1 MSGGWDRLTPE
12 GQKFFKEIDE
22 LIAKK
27 VFVGFQAGRAAEED
41 GTDIATVAAW
51 NELGT
56 ENIPSRPFLRMS
68 VDENEDKINAMCAQQ
83 VKNLCNGGSAESV
96 LKEVGAFGVS
106 LVQEKIGNGSFAPNA
121 PATIKAKGSDHPL
134 IDSGRMRQ
142 SVHYV
147 VKGKGEE

>member
-12 GQKFFKEIDE
+12 GQRFFREIDE
-22 LIAKK
+22 LIDKK
-27 VFVGFQAGRAAEED
+27 VFVGFQAGHAAEED
-41 GTDIATVAAW
+41 GTDMAAVAAW

-56 ENIPSRPFLRMS
+56 EHIPSRPFLRMS

>member
-1 MSGGWDRLTPE
+1 
-12 GQKFFKEIDE
+12 
-22 LIAKK
+22 
-27 VFVGFQAGRAAEED
+27 
-41 GTDIATVAAW
+41 
-51 NELGT
+51 
-56 ENIPSRPFLRMS
+56 MS

-83 VKNLCNGGSAESV
+83 VKSLCNGGSAESV

>member
-27 VFVGFQAGRAAEED
+27 VFVGFQAGHAAEED
-41 GTDIATVAAW
+41 GTDIAAVAAW

-68 VDENEDKINAMCAQQ
+68 VDENEGKINAMCAQQ
-83 VKNLCNGGSAESV
+83 VKTCVTAGLRNRFLRKLALLAYLSCRRKSV
-96 LKEVGAFGVS
+96 TGRLHPTHRQPSK
-106 LVQEKIGNGSFAPNA
+106 QKAP
-121 PATIKAKGSDHPL
+121 TIL
-134 IDSGRMRQ
+134 
-142 SVHYV
+142 
-147 VKGKGEE
+147 